1 MFRETYDKESEILD
15 FESIEDKQQKKI
27 VRKQRPEVKNLIS
40 SIPFIKTKS
49 PSKCLQLKNM
59 VNTKPVK
66 SDQYHHNF
74 RSSFK
79 DNKTME
85 IIQKNLNMRFQV
97 DNYDNITE
105 KEDFE
110 SNISD
115 SEDKEFTNVDIDSG
129 I

>member
-15 FESIEDKQQKKI
+15 FDSIEDKQQKKI

-59 VNTKPVK
+59 VNTKAVK